1 MKVRLLSDVLDASIK
16 KVLIERGC
24 HNKLGS
30 VTLKDLFYRQVSRVE
45 DVFKFLMQEQ
55 VGILDRRST
64 AQERFST
71 AISACVVFEVSEKF
85 V

>member
-1 MKVRLLSDVLDASIK
+1 MLFSDVLDASIK
-16 KVLIERGC
+16 KVLLERGC

-30 VTLKDLFYRQVSRVE
+30 VTLKDLFYRQVSRVD

-55 VGILDRRST
+55 VGVLDRRST

-71 AISACVVFEVSEKF
+71 AVSTCVVFEVSGKF
-85 V
+85 I